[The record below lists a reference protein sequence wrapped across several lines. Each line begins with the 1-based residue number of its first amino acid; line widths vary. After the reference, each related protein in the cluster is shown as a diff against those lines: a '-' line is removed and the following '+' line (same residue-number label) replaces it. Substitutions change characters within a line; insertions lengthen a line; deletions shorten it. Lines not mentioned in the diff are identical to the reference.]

1 MQWGITRLRRHQTGN
16 LYGKDAA
23 AAAAATA
30 ADSSSKQT
38 AASWC
43 GGVRIHQTW
52 TQQQVTTA
60 GVLNPSADNRTF

>member
-1 MQWGITRLRRHQTGN
+1 MQWGITRPRRHQTGN
-16 LYGKDAA
+16 LYGKD
-23 AAAAATA
+23 AAATA

-38 AASWC
+38 AASWRD
-43 GGVRIHQTW
+43 GVRIHQTW